1 MTVLL
6 DTNVILDVLLR
17 RTPFLEKSALV
28 LLLSEK
34 KLIDGY
40 VTASSI
46 TDIFF
51 FTIATYKDKQKSMEL
66 LKNLLKTV
74 NIAPVTEEEIY
85 RAVDLN
91 WSDFEDAVQYS
102 AGEYIQA
109 DYIITRDP
117 QGYID
122 SAITT
127 ATPTDFLTIIEQDE
141 QDTQNE

>member
-6 DTNVILDVLLR
+6 DTNVILDVLLK

-51 FTIATYKDKQKSMEL
+51 LTNATYQDKQKSMEF
-66 LKNLLKTV
+66 LKNLVKTV
-74 NIAPVTEEEIY
+74 KRAPVTEEEIY
-85 RAVDLN
+85 RAFDLN

-102 AGEYIQA
+102 PGKNIHAE
-109 DYIITRDP
+109 YIITRDSK
-117 QGYID
+117 GYID
-122 SAITT
+122 SAIAT
-127 ATPTDFLTIIEQDE
+127 ATPTDFLTIIEQNE
-141 QDTQNE
+141 Q

>member
-1 MTVLL
+1 MTVIL
-6 DTNVILDVLLR
+6 DTNVVLDVLLKR
-17 RTPFLEKSALV
+17 IPHFEKSSLV

-34 KLIDGY
+34 KLIDGF
-40 VTASSI
+40 VSASAI

-51 FTIATYKDKQKSMEL
+51 LTNATYHDKKMSMDL

-74 NIAPVTEEEIY
+74 SIASVTGEEIH
-85 RAVDLN
+85 RAVALN

-102 AGEYIQA
+102 AGEKIQA
-109 DYIITRDP
+109 DYIITRDSK
-117 QGYID
+117 GYID

-127 ATPTDFLTIIEQDE
+127 ITPADFLSIIG

>member
-6 DTNVILDVLLR
+6 DTNVILDVLLK

-34 KLIDGY
+34 KIIDGY

-51 FTIATYKDKQKSMEL
+51 LTNATYKDKQKSMVL
-66 LKNLLKTV
+66 IKDLLKTV
-74 NIAPVTEEEIY
+74 NIASVTGEEIY

-102 AGEYIQA
+102 AGENIQA

-117 QGYID
+117 KGYID

-127 ATPTDFLTIIEQDE
+127 ATPADFLTIIEQD
-141 QDTQNE
+141 THNE

>member
-6 DTNVILDVLLR
+6 DTNIILDVLLK

-34 KLIDGY
+34 KIIDGY

-51 FTIATYKDKQKSMEL
+51 LTNAAYKDKQKSMAL
-66 LKNLLKTV
+66 IKDLLKTV
-74 NIAPVTEEEIY
+74 NIASVTGEEIY

-102 AGEYIQA
+102 AGENIQA
-109 DYIITRDP
+109 DYIVTRDSK
-117 QGYID
+117 GYID
-122 SAITT
+122 SAIAT
-127 ATPTDFLTIIEQDE
+127 ATPTDFLTILEQDA
-141 QDTQNE
+141 QNE